1 MAVLT
6 GIYVVVGGYMA
17 TAVNDFIQGL
27 IMLVG
32 ICAVIASVLNGNG
45 GFTAAVESLSQIPSE
60 SAPNLNGAFV
70 SFLGPQPIYLL
81 GVVMLT
87 SLGTWGSAGFTASP
101 SNTRR
106 PVRRFTTVLSR
117 RCWPPFRT

>member
-1 MAVLT
+1 M
-6 GIYVVVGGYMA
+6 VVGGYMA

-87 SLGTWGSAGFTASP
+87 SLGTRTIPIDGDFRSR
-101 SNTRR
+101 RR
-106 PVRRFTTVLSR
+106 PGTLRGSCPGESLNKEG
-117 RCWPPFRT
+117 RCA